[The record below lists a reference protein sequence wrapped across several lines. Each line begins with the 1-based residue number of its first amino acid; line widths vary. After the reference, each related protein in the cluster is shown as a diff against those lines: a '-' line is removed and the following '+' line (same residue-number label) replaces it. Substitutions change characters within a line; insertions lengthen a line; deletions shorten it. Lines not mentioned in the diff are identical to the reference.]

1 MAPNKRQTSSDIAAK
16 AAATLADPNASAI
29 AKSLAGS
36 ALAQAS
42 NGRQTGAEM
51 EDKAARVLA
60 STKYSEETKELAG
73 SVLAQSNKQ
82 R

>member
-1 MAPNKRQTSSDIAAK
+1 MSVNRKQTSSGIATK
-16 AAATLADPNASAI
+16 AASTLADANASAI
-29 AKSLAGS
+29 ARSLAGS
-36 ALAQAS
+36 ALAQARS
-42 NGRQTGAEM
+42 GSQTGAEM

-73 SVLAQSNKQ
+73 SVLAQSNKA